1 MRHAAVAALL
11 LAGQAVAR
19 PAVPIEP
26 ITAILDAFRT
36 HDVVA
41 LGEGGHGNNQIG
53 VFLRALMNDPRF
65 ASTVNDIM
73 YEGSNA
79 AYQDVVDRYV
89 NGENVSEDDVR
100 GASENSTQTQ
110 SQIVLRPKRLFGWPV
125 DVRAL
130 NARLP
135 KERRLRLLLAD
146 PPIDWKLIHTTD
158 DYTRVLALRDSFPA
172 EVVRLEVVAK
182 RRHVLIVFGGMHL
195 QRKQLF
201 SNYNMSNP
209 IAQTLVSFLEGGPAP
224 VKVFNVW
231 TVVGPELP
239 ATQPDIASWRL
250 PAFAL
255 LRGTVLGNADFKQ
268 YYSTSRQA
276 PPMPMENQFDALL
289 YLGPKA
295 TFGQPNLERCS
306 DHAYLETHLARMKI
320 VDLPQKE
327 IDAVKRACGLP

>member
-1 MRHAAVAALL
+1 MRHATIAWLL
-11 LAGQAVAR
+11 LAAQAFAR
-19 PAVPIEP
+19 PAVPLDP
-26 ITAILDAFRT
+26 ITGILDAFKT

-41 LGEGGHGNNQIG
+41 IGEGEHGNGEIG

-73 YEGSNA
+73 SEGSNA
-79 AYQDVVDRYV
+79 AYQGIVDRYV
-89 NGENVSEDDVR
+89 SGENVSEDDVR
-100 GASENSTQTQ
+100 GAMENSTQTQ
-110 SQIVLRPKRLFGWPV
+110 SQIVLRPKRFGGWPA

-146 PPIDWKLIHTTD
+146 PPIDWNLIHTND
-158 DYTRVLALRDSFPA
+158 EYMRVLALRDSFPA

-195 QRKQLF
+195 QRKQFF
-201 SNYNMSNP
+201 SNYDMSNP
-209 IAQTLVSFLEGGPAP
+209 IAETLVSFLEGGPAP

-239 ATQPDIASWRL
+239 AIQPDAASWRL
-250 PAFAL
+250 PAFTL
-255 LRGTVLGNADFKQ
+255 LRGTALGSADFKQ
-268 YYSTSRQA
+268 YYSSSRQT

-295 TFGQPNLERCS
+295 TFGQPNRERCS
-306 DHAYLETHLARMKI
+306 DRAYLETHFARMKI
-320 VDLPQKE
+320 ADLPQKE
-327 IDAVKRACGLP
+327 IDAVKRACANP